1 MEELKIKELAE
12 LLEITEEEAKQKIED
27 EDYLILTDEEA
38 NEKAREYIVG
48 SLWAFNADFI
58 IEHCKKLD
66 FDYSKDLQK
75 IQTEQCENCNGLIE
89 ALIDDIDEFVED
101 AINTDGRGHFIS
113 WYDGEEQETEHFFV
127 YRMN

>member
-12 LLEITEEEAKQKIED
+12 LLEITEKEAKQKIED

-38 NEKAREYIVG
+38 NEKAREYILD

>member
-1 MEELKIKELAE
+1 MEDLKIKELAE

-38 NEKAREYIVG
+38 NEKAREYILD

-66 FDYSKDLQK
+66 FVYSKDLQK
-75 IQTEQCENCNGLIE
+75 IQAEQCENCNRLIE

-101 AINTDGRGHFIS
+101 AIDTDGRGHFIS